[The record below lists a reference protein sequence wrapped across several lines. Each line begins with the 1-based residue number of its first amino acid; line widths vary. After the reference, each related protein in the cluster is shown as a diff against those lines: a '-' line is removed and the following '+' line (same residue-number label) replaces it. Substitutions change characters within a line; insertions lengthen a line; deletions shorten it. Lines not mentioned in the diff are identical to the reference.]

1 MFIFLSVCSRM
12 YSKICN
18 IGFQFIQTVVFD
30 GFRFLDIC
38 HKRIDRGRMT
48 VMRDISLK
56 DRHDI
61 DPERVVN
68 KLQEFQFDPVLSEY
82 IQLPQILRIVE
93 CFTGRDITATHTMLI
108 NKVILRKI
116 PDLRLIFVVWKFC
129 GKAQFPQSFRRFT
142 RNSTETLLFC
152 KFSTPGNQVKIRYF
166 TKCNVFNSTQHILHI
181 LLVFIV
187 KAQIFKCSLVC

>member
-1 MFIFLSVCSRM
+1 
-12 YSKICN
+12 
-18 IGFQFIQTVVFD
+18 
-30 GFRFLDIC
+30 
-38 HKRIDRGRMT
+38 MT

-82 IQLPQILRIVE
+82 IRLPQILRIVE

-142 RNSTETLLFC
+142 RNSTETLLFY
-152 KFSTPGNQVKIRYF
+152 KFSTPGN
-166 TKCNVFNSTQHILHI
+166 
-181 LLVFIV
+181 
-187 KAQIFKCSLVC
+187 